1 VEVLYP
7 KVEVVWIDTVSHS
20 EWMDKFQISKLK
32 PANCRTRGYL
42 FVKNKQVTVLF
53 ASVTFN
59 ENEEVDNYG
68 DITVI
73 PTPNVIEIIEDKK
86 NGSRNRHNKK
96 RFF

>member
-1 VEVLYP
+1 MEVLYP
-7 KVEVVWIDTVSHS
+7 KVEVKWIDIISHA
-20 EWMDKFQISKLK
+20 EWMDKSQIAKLN

-42 FVKNKQVTVLF
+42 FVKNKQVTILF
-53 ASVTFN
+53 ASVTFDD
-59 ENEEVDNYG
+59 EGKVDNYG

-73 PTPNVIEIIEDKK
+73 PTPNVIEIIEDK